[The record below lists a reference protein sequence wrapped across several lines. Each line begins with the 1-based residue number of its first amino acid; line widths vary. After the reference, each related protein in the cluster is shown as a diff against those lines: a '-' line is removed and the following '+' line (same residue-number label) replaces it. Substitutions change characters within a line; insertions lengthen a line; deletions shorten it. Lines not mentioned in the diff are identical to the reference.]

1 MVDQASTGD
10 SVGSVKL
17 VAGLAV
23 VEADGALVITGTP
36 RRQIFRGKAAVD
48 VLPRLLPLLDGTRDE
63 SGIRRD
69 SGMSH
74 QQLSKVLSLLDQCG
88 LLDWSVPDHDA
99 PSLAPA
105 VTSYYARAKDSVG
118 YRGTAELTGH
128 LATCRVDVVGDPA
141 MGLRLTRDLGSS
153 GVGQA
158 RYLAEAPDGH
168 RAVFASGRTDLVVS
182 MSRLGTS
189 DSTRDAVREAGAA
202 GVPVLPVLLGD
213 THLEIGP
220 YLLPGFSTCVSCLE
234 RGRREAGWETTAS
247 ATAAPHALHLAT
259 GMASSEVISLLI
271 GSAGMKLL
279 QRTVR
284 WSLEDF
290 GVERCV
296 PVPCSGCS
304 TCGTSA
310 GDDSRSADRTTV
322 ERYEWSI
329 QLPPV
334 FLVAREGGKRALER
348 ADSLQAERPRFS
360 SHPRQRLPDAG
371 PPVHGTF
378 GQEETPSVPTLDGEH
393 LGELL
398 RRTAGLRRGPEDL
411 PLQRWAPTGGN
422 LASVELYLAMDRG
435 VDGLPGTVFRY
446 DDLEHALLA
455 VRPDAVTVEELLAGT
470 DLAGAGPYLAVVV
483 MVGAL
488 ARVTAK
494 YEHHAHRLI
503 HLDAGCATAQLG
515 AVAAGYGLDV
525 DLARSWDGDVAR
537 TLCLNDDEQLV
548 TVVAGIRRKDTEER
562 PRATDTRG

>member
-1 MVDQASTGD
+1 MVDQAPTGD
-10 SVGSVKL
+10 STGSVKL

-23 VEADGALVITGTP
+23 AEADDALVITGTP
-36 RRQIFRGKAAVD
+36 HRQIFRGKAAVN

-63 SGIRRD
+63 SRIRRD
-69 SGMSH
+69 SGLSH
-74 QQLSKVLSLLDQCG
+74 QQLKKVLSLLDRCG
-88 LLDWSVPDHDA
+88 LLDWSVPRSDS
-99 PSLAPA
+99 PPLAPA
-105 VTSYYARAKDSVG
+105 VTSYYARVKDSVG
-118 YRGTAELTGH
+118 HRSTAELTRH

-141 MGLRLTRDLGSS
+141 LALRLTRDLRSS

-158 RYLAEAPDGH
+158 RCVAEAPDGH
-168 RAVFASGRTDLVVS
+168 RAALTTARTDLVVS
-182 MSRLGTS
+182 VSGLGPS
-189 DSTRDAVREAGAA
+189 DSTHDAVREAGAL
-202 GVPVLPVLLGD
+202 GIPVLPVRLGD

-234 RGRREAGWETTAS
+234 RGRREAGWETAAG
-247 ATAAPHALHLAT
+247 ATAAPHALHLAA

-271 GSAGMKLL
+271 GSAGMKLV

-290 GVERCV
+290 AVERCV
-296 PVPCSGCS
+296 PVPRPGCP

-310 GDDSRSADRTTV
+310 GDDSGAADRTTV
-322 ERYEWSI
+322 EQYEWSL

-378 GQEETPSVPTLDGEH
+378 GQVESLPPTALSEEH

-422 LASVELYLAMDRG
+422 LASVELYLAMDQG
-435 VDGLPGTVFRY
+435 WDGLPGTLFRY
-446 DDLEHALLA
+446 DDLEHALMA
-455 VRPDAVTVEELLAGT
+455 VRPDSVAVEELLAGT
-470 DLAGAGPYLAVVV
+470 DLAGKGPYPAVVV

-494 YEHHAHRLI
+494 YEQHAHRLV

-525 DLARSWDGDVAR
+525 CLARSWDGTVAG
-537 TLCLNDDEQLV
+537 TLCLNEDEQLV
-548 TVVAGIRRKDTEER
+548 TVVAGIRRKDAKER
-562 PRATDTRG
+562 PRATDT